1 MGSSGRIDTS
11 RPESRSSGSRAA
23 GPRLSSILCLVV
35 LVLLPIAGSLYYA
48 LTAPVEYTG
57 RALVQFRPRA
67 TNNGGIVSNETT
79 ASSAAGYG
87 AFLGTPSTIREVATQ
102 IDVPQLELRD
112 AMAVQLVPATTSLSI
127 TFSHPSPEVAAQGA
141 TALAQA
147 AVLRAAD
154 DPLVSATVLAPAAV
168 PETPSTPPK
177 WVILAAGGLLGLILA
192 AATYFLWAAWHR
204 RQVAAAAAM
213 AQTRASVLAQA
224 APSTQPQQPQPP
236 APPQSLAPSPTSQ
249 PDRVDTAV
257 S

>member
-1 MGSSGRIDTS
+1 MRT
-11 RPESRSSGSRAA
+11 
-23 GPRLSSILCLVV
+23 SSILCLVV

-67 TNNGGIVSNETT
+67 TSNGGIVSNETT

-87 AFLGTPSTIREVATQ
+87 AFLGTPSTIRDVATQ

-127 TFSHPSPEVAAQGA
+127 TFSNPSPETAAQGA

-168 PETPSTPPK
+168 PEMPSTPPR
-177 WVILAAGGLLGLILA
+177 WVIVAAGGLLGLILA
-192 AATYFLWAAWHR
+192 TAAYFLWAAWRR
-204 RQVAAAAAM
+204 RQTAATPA
-213 AQTRASVLAQA
+213 
-224 APSTQPQQPQPP
+224 TQPEY
-236 APPQSLAPSPTSQ
+236 A
-249 PDRVDTAV
+249 DTVA

>member
-1 MGSSGRIDTS
+1 MGSSGRTDTS
-11 RPESRSSGSRAA
+11 RPESRSSGSRSS
-23 GPRLSSILCLVV
+23 GLRLSSILCLVV

-67 TNNGGIVSNETT
+67 TGNGGIVSNETT

-87 AFLGTPSTIREVATQ
+87 AFLGTPSTIRDVATQ
-102 IDVPQLELRD
+102 IDVTQLELRD

-168 PETPSTPPK
+168 PEMPSTPPK

-192 AATYFLWAAWHR
+192 TATYFLWAAWRR

-224 APSTQPQQPQPP
+224 APPTQPQP
-236 APPQSLAPSPTSQ
+236 SAPSQPSAQSPASQ
-249 PDRVDTAV
+249 SDRIDTAV